1 MTPHIKANKG
11 DIASIVIMPGDPLR
25 AKKMTETFLSDYHLV
40 SSVRG
45 MLAYTGFYQGK
56 RVTIMASGMGIP
68 SMGIY
73 AHELFSFYDVKYII
87 RVGSMGA
94 YTKDLNLYDL
104 VLATSAYSMSTFAK
118 EYASFDKPV
127 IEGSPFLS
135 QKIMEVASKLKKPIK
150 SGTIH
155 SSSVFYSNY
164 NPDIMYKEHHLLG
177 VEMESFALFTVAKKF
192 GKEAACLL
200 TVSDNLITK
209 DETTSV
215 ERQNHFTDMFYL
227 ALEVSKELS

>member
-1 MTPHIKANKG
+1 MTPHIEAKKG
-11 DIASIVIMPGDPLR
+11 DIASVVIMPGDPLR
-25 AKKMTETFLSDYHLV
+25 AKKMTELFLSDYHLV
-40 SSVRG
+40 NSVRG
-45 MLAYTGFYQGK
+45 ILAYTGFYKGK
-56 RVTIMASGMGIP
+56 KVTIMASGMGIP

-73 AHELFSFYDVKYII
+73 AHELYAFYDVDYII

-94 YTKDLNLYDL
+94 YTSDLNLYDL
-104 VLATSAYSMSTFAK
+104 VLATSAYSASTFAK
-118 EYASFDKPV
+118 EYASFDNHL
-127 IEGSPFLS
+127 IEGSPLLNK
-135 QKIMEVASKLKKPIK
+135 KIMDVAHKLKKPIK

-164 NPDIMYKEHHLLG
+164 DPDIMYKEYNLLG
-177 VEMESFALFTVAKKF
+177 VEMESFALFTVAKKL

-209 DETTSV
+209 EETTSI

>member
-118 EYASFDKPV
+118 EYASFDKSV
-127 IEGSPFLS
+127 IEGSPFLN
-135 QKIMEVASKLKKPIK
+135 QKIMEVASKLKRPIK

-177 VEMESFALFTVAKKF
+177 VEMESFALFTVAKKL

>member
-1 MTPHIKANKG
+1 MTPHIEAQKG
-11 DIASIVIMPGDPLR
+11 DIANVVIMPGDPLR
-25 AKKMTETFLSDYHLV
+25 AKKMTETFLSDYRLV
-40 SSVRG
+40 NTVRG
-45 MLAYTGFYQGK
+45 MLAYTGLYKGK
-56 RVTIMASGMGIP
+56 KVTIMASGMGIP

-73 AHELFSFYDVKYII
+73 AHELYAFYDVNYII

-94 YTKDLNLYDL
+94 YTSDLNLYDL
-104 VLATSAYSMSTFAK
+104 VLATSAYSASTFAK
-118 EYASFDKPV
+118 EYASFDNHV
-127 IEGSPFLS
+127 MEGSPLLNK
-135 QKIMEVASKLKKPIK
+135 KIMDVAHKLNKPIK

-164 NPDIMYKEHHLLG
+164 DPGIMYKEHHLLG
-177 VEMESFALFTVAKKF
+177 VEMESFALFTVAKKL

-209 DETTSV
+209 EETTSV

>member
-25 AKKMTETFLSDYHLV
+25 AKKMTEIFLSDYHLV

-104 VLATSAYSMSTFAK
+104 VLAISAYSMSTFAK

-127 IEGSPFLS
+127 IEGSPFLN
-135 QKIMEVASKLKKPIK
+135 QKIMEVASKLKRPIK

-177 VEMESFALFTVAKKF
+177 VEMESFALFTVAKKL

-209 DETTSV
+209 EETTSV